1 MTPTTTTTTT
11 TTINMPTMLHKATDG
26 SGYTGRFAFGGA
38 MIRSTDS
45 GAMAYAT
52 DGRILAAVPLPCAAP
67 VGEYVVPDAAL
78 PRLKTQRGLR
88 LTMDGAEV
96 SGALDKGGADVGLI
110 DAKFPPLADVL
121 PAAGADVDGCTA
133 GRVADD
139 APHITLGV
147 DTLKR
152 LLDAVTDTRGSKANA
167 DGQPPSVT
175 LILSADKDGKHGRKP
190 VIVMG
195 NGGTGLIMPV
205 SNDGAAVEQYAER
218 HAAIAANLIA

>member
-1 MTPTTTTTTT
+1 MTPTTTTTTAAV
-11 TTINMPTMLHKATDG
+11 NLPTMLHKATDG
-26 SGYTGRFAFGGA
+26 SGSTGRLCFGGA

-52 DGRILAAVPLPCAAP
+52 DGCILATCPLIGAAP
-67 VGEYVVPDAAL
+67 AGEYIVPVEAL

-121 PAAGADVDGCTA
+121 PAAGADGSSTA

-167 DGQPPSVT
+167 DGKPPSVT
-175 LILSADKDGKHGRKP
+175 LILSANADGKHGRKP

-205 SNDGAAVEQYAER
+205 TNEEDAVMQYAMR
-218 HAAIAANLIA
+218 RALIVANLSA